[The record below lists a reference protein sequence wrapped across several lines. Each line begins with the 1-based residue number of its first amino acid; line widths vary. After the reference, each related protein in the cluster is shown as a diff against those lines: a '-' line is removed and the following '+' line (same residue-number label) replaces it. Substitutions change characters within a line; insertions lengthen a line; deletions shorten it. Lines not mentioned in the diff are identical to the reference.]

1 VSVDPQTGHVREL
14 RLYGPKYDDSFIE
27 RTSALTRLE
36 HLTLQGT
43 MVTASGLKHVSKLSS
58 LKSLTVIGT
67 PRFDVDDLSGAL
79 AAAASLRYVQITN
92 WKSAKQ
98 VAERLTGAV
107 PNVTW
112 MFDPLPDPLG
122 R

>member
-1 VSVDPQTGHVREL
+1 L
-14 RLYGPKYDDSFIE
+14 RLIGLKYDDSFME
-27 RTSALTRLE
+27 RAPVLARLE

-43 MVTASGLKHVSKLSS
+43 MVTASGLAQLKKLPA
-58 LKSLTVIGT
+58 LKSLTLVGA
-67 PRFDVDDLSGAL
+67 PRFDVDDLTGAL
-79 AAAASLRYVQITN
+79 AAVPNLRYVQITN
-92 WKSAKQ
+92 WDSAKQ
-98 VAERLTGAV
+98 NAARLTGAM